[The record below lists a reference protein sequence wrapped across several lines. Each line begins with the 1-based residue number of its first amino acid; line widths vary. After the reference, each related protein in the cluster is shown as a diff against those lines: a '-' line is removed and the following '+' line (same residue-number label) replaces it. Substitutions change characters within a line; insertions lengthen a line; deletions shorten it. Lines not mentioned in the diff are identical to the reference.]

1 MVWQM
6 NAEAFL
12 CLIIPALCCFP
23 VDGESWFHKK
33 MRLCYTECGHIKSA
47 SHASTLAAE
56 NVNRGENSMLKSTI
70 LVAVADI
77 KGGVGKRRQPCSSP
91 DASPGAATRHG
102 LDADN
107 TGGATLWDE
116 YVRIEDDRRR
126 KEDEANGTPHKP
138 YKLGFDVI
146 QTNDVI
152 LGMPD
157 RIRERYK
164 GWVIIDTPPS
174 DAGTV
179 QTALQAAD
187 VSIIPCQPS
196 ISDLSH
202 AGKTY
207 AAARNGIILLT
218 RVKARTKLARDAVK
232 QLDELEATRFETVIH
247 EREAIKNLY
256 GTNQIDNRDYASVTQ
271 ELIDLVKQ
279 FGIE

>member
-1 MVWQM
+1 
-6 NAEAFL
+6 
-12 CLIIPALCCFP
+12 
-23 VDGESWFHKK
+23 
-33 MRLCYTECGHIKSA
+33 
-47 SHASTLAAE
+47 
-56 NVNRGENSMLKSTI
+56 MLKSTI

-77 KGGVGKRRQPCSSP
+77 KGGVGKTTPAMLIAGCLARR
-91 DASPGAATRHG
+91 GEHVTV